1 MHDKQGVHISIPLFS
16 EEEET
21 NVRIVIFQI
30 YIDIARFL
38 AFPTE
43 NDGGKQLERKEENTL
58 TMPPARN
65 NSAAIAS
72 RILITL
78 GLIRSQKKDT
88 MPIMLTIMP
97 NPPAHAVKPVVLL
110 LAVLQ

>member
-43 NDGGKQLERKEENTL
+43 NDGGSN
-58 TMPPARN
+58 
-65 NSAAIAS
+65 
-72 RILITL
+72 
-78 GLIRSQKKDT
+78 
-88 MPIMLTIMP
+88 
-97 NPPAHAVKPVVLL
+97 
-110 LAVLQ
+110 